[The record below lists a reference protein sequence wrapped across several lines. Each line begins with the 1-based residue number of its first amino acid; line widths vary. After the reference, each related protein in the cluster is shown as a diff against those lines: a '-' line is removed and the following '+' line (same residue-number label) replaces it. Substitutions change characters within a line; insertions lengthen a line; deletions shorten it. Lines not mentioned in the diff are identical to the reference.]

1 MLTHI
6 KVMKKFVKICLISF
20 CVIFGACVLSST
32 LFLGIT
38 LIKFSSLAL
47 NEEALSSPMLA
58 VAVYDSDNRPV
69 KDENTFNSAHCSISQ
84 LPENVKN
91 AFIAIEDVSFYKHH
105 GLNYKRICKAA
116 LKNITTHSLKEG
128 ASTISQQ
135 LIKNTHLS
143 SEKTFERKIKEIVLT
158 KKLEKSHSKDQ
169 ILECYLNA
177 IYYGNN
183 CYGIENA
190 ANYYFSKSSN
200 KLNLQESALL
210 AGMIKSPNRYSPI
223 SQTENALK
231 RRNLVL
237 RQMQKAGFIS
247 EEDAENAAKS
257 EIELNLSSSNL
268 NPINSYSEAA
278 LDEAKSILNIPL
290 KDIALNGYKIHTYLN
305 LSDQQ
310 KLEKA
315 LEKEDFNSADHA
327 AILVDNSKHAVSAF
341 LGKSAYKILTA
352 KRQPGSAIKP
362 ILVYAPALDAD
373 LIYPCSQILDEPL
386 SLGEY
391 KPKNVDG
398 KFRGY
403 VSASEAV
410 SKSINIPA
418 IKVLSYV
425 GVERAK
431 SYAESM
437 GIDFDDEDTSLALAL
452 GGMRYGVSLKQMAQ
466 AYSTFACGGK
476 YAEAKF
482 VEYITDAK
490 GKILYKHS
498 PQTVQAIRE
507 DTAYL
512 MTTMLQEAAES
523 GTAKNLASL
532 EMAIAAKTGTVG
544 KGKKN
549 SDAWCVAYTPE
560 KVCAVWV
567 GNLDNTPISVAGGNQ
582 PTRCAKNYF
591 ESAKEENR
599 GAIVVPSTIVTRDID
614 LVSLENEH
622 RIELASPATPER
634 FRQSQ
639 SFSVFNLPKDVSSNF
654 LEVEKQNFDVKFDGK
669 TASIS
674 FKAKRNYI
682 YKIYDSTALLKE
694 VSGQNEDVALSLDF
708 SGENVKIVY
717 GFDEKNCQVFECKI
731 KNETPKI
738 QPIKKRRFF
747 V

>member
-32 LFLGIT
+32 LFLSIN

-47 NEEALSSPMLA
+47 NEDALSSPMLA
-58 VAVYDSDNRPV
+58 VAVYDSDNRPI

-105 GLNYKRICKAA
+105 GLNYKRMCKAA
-116 LKNITTHSLKEG
+116 LKNITSHSLKEG

-210 AGMIKSPNRYSPI
+210 AGMIKSPSRYSPI

-257 EIELNLSSSNL
+257 EIELNLSSSNF

-278 LDEAKSILNIPL
+278 LDEAKSILNVPL
-290 KDIALNGYKIHTYLN
+290 KDMALNGYKIHTYLS

-327 AILVDNSKHAVSAF
+327 AILVDNAKHAVSAF
-341 LGKSAYKILTA
+341 LGNSAYKILTA

-362 ILVYAPALDAD
+362 ILVYVPALDAD

-431 SYAESM
+431 SYAEGM

-532 EMAIAAKTGTVG
+532 EMPIAAKTGTVG

-717 GFDEKNCQVFECKI
+717 GFDEKNYQVFECKI